1 MQMFTAKCPACN
13 GVYDGRITSRFVT
26 CEYCGT
32 RFALTKDELD
42 ALGFVDADGDG
53 FDDNDVPTAAS
64 ADMDESSAT
73 MPEFAREACQAFLNG
88 TDKSRFTSSDKI
100 LRGLDIKAGDDVYLI
115 HDDTMFKSGKNG
127 FAITRDGM
135 YCREFGDRTAH
146 FVSWEDLANGAK
158 PELDEYS
165 YIRQNGISLCYFS
178 DDDDLLEGKIIKLYQ
193 RLYNHA
199 CKVA

>member
-1 MQMFTAKCPACN
+1 MQMFTAKCPACD
-13 GVYDGRITSRFVT
+13 GVYDGRITSRYVT

-32 RFALTKDELD
+32 RFALTKDELE

-64 ADMDESSAT
+64 ADMDESSAS

-100 LRGLDIKAGDDVYLI
+100 LRGLGIKAGDDVYLI

-127 FAITRDGM
+127 FAITDEGFL
-135 YCREFGDRTAH
+135 CREFGDRSSHLLT
-146 FVSWEDLANGAK
+146 WESFAREKMPVIED
-158 PELDEYS
+158 S
-165 YIRQNGISLCYFS
+165 YIRQDGVSICYFS
-178 DDDDLLEGKIIKLYQ
+178 DSDTVKKKLLELYVKLW
-193 RLYNHA
+193 RHA
-199 CKVA
+199 RNVM